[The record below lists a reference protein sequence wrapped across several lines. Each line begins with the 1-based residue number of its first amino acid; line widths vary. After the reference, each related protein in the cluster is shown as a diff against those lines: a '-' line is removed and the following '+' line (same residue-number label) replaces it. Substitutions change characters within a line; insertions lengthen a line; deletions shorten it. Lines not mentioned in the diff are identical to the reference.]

1 MLESVNIYY
10 IFLASLLFSPIF
22 ASILGIVR
30 PLPTYPSDIR
40 RRLSFPSPIYTYSR
54 RAWTDKGK
62 FFRDLQW
69 PSFDRLEEKSRW
81 TTTTMG
87 HRSTRLVSPVSRMV
101 AVLVL
106 VLRAVNVGVVTGK
119 RGRRRKGKRKR
130 EGGPGC
136 VYTRTGIPASGH
148 RERERDNRV
157 WM

>member
-30 PLPTYPSDIR
+30 PPPTYPSDIR
-40 RRLSFPSPIYTYSR
+40 RRLSFPFPIYTYSR
-54 RAWTDKGK
+54 RAWTDKGE

-69 PSFDRLEEKSRW
+69 PSFDRGEKSWRW
-81 TTTTMG
+81 TTTTG
-87 HRSTRLVSPVSRMV
+87 HRSTRLVSPVLRMV

-119 RGRRRKGKRKR
+119 RGRRRKGKR

-136 VYTRTGIPASGH
+136 VYARTGIPASGH